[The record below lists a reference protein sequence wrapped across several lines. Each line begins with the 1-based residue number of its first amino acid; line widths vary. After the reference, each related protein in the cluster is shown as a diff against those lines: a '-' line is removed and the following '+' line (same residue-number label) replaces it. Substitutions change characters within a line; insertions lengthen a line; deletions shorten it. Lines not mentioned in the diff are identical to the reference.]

1 MPRPLFLVGMMGSG
15 KTSVGRELAR
25 SGAAAFCDLDRR
37 IEWIFGQGIDAL
49 LAAGEPRLRAREH
62 DALRTLVAEPG
73 FPGRRLVVATGGGTP
88 IDPRNR
94 ALMRSSGV
102 VVWLDV
108 PLAVLAER
116 LREHTATRPLLVGA
130 ELGPRLGELWSVRG
144 PCYREAGLAVDGTGT
159 LEQVAA
165 RVAAC
170 WAEQE
175 RAWIRG

>member
-25 SGAAAFCDLDRR
+25 SAGAVFCDLDRR
-37 IEWIFGQGIDAL
+37 IEWIFGVGIDAL
-49 LAAGEPRLRAREH
+49 LASGESRLRAREH

-73 FPGRRLVVATGGGTP
+73 FALRDVVVATGGGTP

-94 ALMRSSGV
+94 ALMRSVGV

-116 LREHTATRPLLVGA
+116 LREHTASRPLLAGGA
-130 ELGPRLGELWSVRG
+130 IEPRLAELWSARAD
-144 PCYREAGLAVDGTGT
+144 CYRDAGLAIDGTGSV
-159 LEQVAA
+159 EQVAA
-165 RVAAC
+165 RVTAC

-175 RAWIRG
+175 RAWIPG